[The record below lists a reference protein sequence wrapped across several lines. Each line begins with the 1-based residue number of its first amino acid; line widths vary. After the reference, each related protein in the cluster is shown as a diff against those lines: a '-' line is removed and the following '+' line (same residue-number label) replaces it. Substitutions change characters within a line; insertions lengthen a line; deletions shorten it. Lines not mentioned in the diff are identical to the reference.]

1 MDKEQ
6 KKEYVN
12 QLKGIR
18 EKLGKCYKVELDEDD
33 IAILD
38 KLLLTEIEINWLD
51 TLERGD

>member
-1 MDKEQ
+1 MDKEK

-12 QLKGIR
+12 HLKGIR